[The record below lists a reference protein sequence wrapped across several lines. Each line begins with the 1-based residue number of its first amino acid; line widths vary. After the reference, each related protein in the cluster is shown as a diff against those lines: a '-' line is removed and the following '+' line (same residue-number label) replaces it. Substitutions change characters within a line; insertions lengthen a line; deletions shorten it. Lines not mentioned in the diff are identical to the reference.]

1 MKHPHKHSSGR
12 YILISCSG
20 VGNIY
25 PVMSDWWK
33 EHNPG
38 MDWTCGTRVSNLDE
52 FPVSWFRS
60 YSSRA
65 SAKRFA
71 TTGRMFDR

>member
-1 MKHPHKHSSGR
+1 MSIAHKHASGR
-12 YILISCSG
+12 FILISCSG
-20 VGNIY
+20 EGNIY

-33 EHNPG
+33 SQNPG
-38 MDWTCGTRVSNLDE
+38 MDWCAGTRVSNLDE
-52 FPVSWFRS
+52 QPISWFRS